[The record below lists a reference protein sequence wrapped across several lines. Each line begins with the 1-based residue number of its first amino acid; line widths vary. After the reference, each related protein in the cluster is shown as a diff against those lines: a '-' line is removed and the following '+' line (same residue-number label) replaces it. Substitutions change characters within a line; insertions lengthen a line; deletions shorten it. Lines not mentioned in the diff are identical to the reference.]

1 MKKIIYKGTI
11 EESDYNRVKDIDS
24 ENYITSDGKTVLPK
38 LTQMPLRDLAILSF
52 TDENELKK
60 YKDTDQKFKQTQSQQ
75 F

>member
-1 MKKIIYKGTI
+1 MKKKIIYKDTI

-24 ENYITSDGKTVLPK
+24 ENYISRDGKTVLPK

-60 YKDTDQKFKQTQSQQ
+60 NTIRAMRSTFRIPL
-75 F
+75 